1 MPQATQILR
10 QEHDAILKM
19 LEAAEEAA
27 RRIDAGGLIR
37 RETLSGISEFLRLFA
52 DKCHH
57 AKEED
62 LLFPLLESRGMPREG
77 GPTGVMMHEHVE
89 GRAFVRQMAE
99 ASEAC
104 NWGEDSQKKWAAAAR
119 GYIELLRQHI
129 FKENNILFVMA
140 ENMLSPEE
148 QEKLG
153 AQFASAELEKLGPG
167 TRERLDVMMGQLIDE
182 LAAQ

>member
-19 LEAAEEAA
+19 LEAAEEAV

-37 RETLSGISEFLRLFA
+37 RETLSGMSEFFRLFA

-62 LLFPLLESRGMPREG
+62 LLFPLLESRGMSRAG

-99 ASEAC
+99 ASEAS
-104 NWGEDSQKKWAAAAR
+104 NWGEESQKKWAVAAR

-129 FKENNILFVMA
+129 FKENNILFAMA
-140 ENMLSPEE
+140 ERMLTSQE
-148 QEKLG
+148 QEELG
-153 AQFASAELEKLGPG
+153 TQFESAELEKLGAG
-167 TRERLDVMMGQLIDE
+167 TRERLHTMMGELIAE
-182 LAAQ
+182 LTAQ